1 MHLMFL
7 YMKLLTIEGK
17 IRKMMMLVSCFWHL
31 WINSQ
36 RIGIIHDKIKQL
48 LVSQNTVKDNSE
60 LHDKSD
66 LFQMCMKNLKVSKHA
81 VEADL
86 LSRSYSAQVLEN
98 QTKTSL

>member
-17 IRKMMMLVSCFWHL
+17 IRKMMMLVSCSWHL

-36 RIGIIHDKIKQL
+36 RVGIIHDKIKQL

-86 LSRSYSAQVLEN
+86 LSRSHSAQVLEN